1 VLNATSFS
9 SSYRTSIYI
18 GSFGGGAVVDTK
30 ERRAQ
35 RDSREKPSELRHNST
50 KSGFFSGT
58 QKDVNLSLFRDSTN
72 IEMKKWNCCQQKVWS
87 IILANCIF
95 GLWSSEEMC
104 GFDHSGPRS
113 RRIYCHRGQ
122 VWNGLV
128 NLKAWVRIPSRTS
141 FHFLFQNKKVKPIAN
156 PAV

>member
-1 VLNATSFS
+1 MLNATSFS

-58 QKDVNLSLFRDSTN
+58 QKDVNIRRTKWGIEKFDITLNKVEHDYEVGVGSYNETRD
-72 IEMKKWNCCQQKVWS
+72 K
-87 IILANCIF
+87 
-95 GLWSSEEMC
+95 EEE
-104 GFDHSGPRS
+104 
-113 RRIYCHRGQ
+113 
-122 VWNGLV
+122 
-128 NLKAWVRIPSRTS
+128 
-141 FHFLFQNKKVKPIAN
+141 
-156 PAV
+156 